1 MNMRSKSEA
10 SSRISAQTAERFW
23 QATLSRDARLDGAFV
38 FGVRSTHIYCRPSCP
53 ARRPLRR
60 NAQFFLSALE
70 AESLGFRPCLRCK
83 PTEQNE
89 AADLVR
95 RAAALLAKLNDRF
108 EDRLE
113 DGSAPLQSIAT
124 QLGTSSAKLRRAF
137 QRMTGLPPREFA
149 QAARLDRFKKMLRE
163 GASITDALYACG
175 FGSPSRIYE
184 KTNSQLGMTPASY
197 RKGAAG
203 MQIGYTLA
211 KSTLGKVLVA
221 ATDRGVSA
229 VYLGDTENALV
240 DALRKE
246 YPRADISAANG
257 SNGNWLQE
265 VLHRIDG
272 EAPSLELPLDV
283 QATAFQRRVWQEL
296 QKIPRGTT
304 RTYTQVAKAMGKP
317 RSVRAVARACATNP
331 VSIVVPCH
339 RVIRADGALA
349 GYRWGLQRKEKLLD
363 REANKAS

>member
-1 MNMRSKSEA
+1 MNMRSKS
-10 SSRISAQTAERFW
+10 SGISAQTAERFW

-83 PTEQNE
+83 PAEQNE

-95 RAAALLAKLNDRF
+95 RAAALLAKSNDRF

-124 QLGTSSAKLRRAF
+124 QLGTSSARLRRAF
-137 QRMTGLPPREFA
+137 QRMTGLSPREFA

-240 DALRKE
+240 DALPTFRRQTEQTATGCRRSCTASMAKRQAWSFRWTYKPPCFNDAFGKNCRKFPGE
-246 YPRADISAANG
+246 RRAPIRKSPKRWASRDLCVRWRVPAPRI
-257 SNGNWLQE
+257 QF
-265 VLHRIDG
+265 R
-272 EAPSLELPLDV
+272 
-283 QATAFQRRVWQEL
+283 
-296 QKIPRGTT
+296 
-304 RTYTQVAKAMGKP
+304 
-317 RSVRAVARACATNP
+317 
-331 VSIVVPCH
+331 
-339 RVIRADGALA
+339 
-349 GYRWGLQRKEKLLD
+349 
-363 REANKAS
+363 